1 MSTRTV
7 TFLLPTLAVVALF
20 ALSAG
25 VANML
30 LPRWE
35 NDAEFVARGGLAAED
50 LGALDLAR
58 VELPRPSLSPTEVV
72 ELQLAGLSDPS
83 PDGVGILQCYCF
95 ASPGNKIVTGPLERF
110 GQMVRGGHYQC
121 LSRPRAV
128 LVGESLVRAD
138 VARVLVT
145 VLDEHWQVRAF
156 TFVLSKQK
164 EGPCRDCWMTD
175 AVMTSLPGSGDEPP
189 TPPESPPENTI

>member
-1 MSTRTV
+1 MTTRTA

-25 VANML
+25 VASRL

-35 NDAEFVARGGLAAED
+35 DDAEFVARGGLAAED
-50 LGALDLAR
+50 LDNLDLAR

-72 ELQLAGLSDPS
+72 ELQLAGLADPS

-110 GQMVRGGHYQC
+110 GQMVLGGDYQC
-121 LSRPRAV
+121 LSRPRAT
-128 LVGESLVRAD
+128 LVGQSLVRAD

-145 VLDEHWQVRAF
+145 VLDENWQVRAF

-175 AVMTSLPGSGDEPP
+175 AVMASLPAGGDEPP
-189 TPPESPPENTI
+189 PPEFPPENAI

>member
-1 MSTRTV
+1 MPSRTT
-7 TFLLPTLAVVALF
+7 TFLMPTLAVVALF
-20 ALSAG
+20 ALGAG
-25 VANML
+25 VAGL
-30 LPRWE
+30 LFPRPAAE
-35 NDAEFVARGGLAAED
+35 GEFVARGGLTAED
-50 LGALDLAR
+50 LGNLDLAR

-72 ELQLAGLSDPS
+72 ELQLAGLADPS

-110 GQMVRGGHYQC
+110 HQMVRSGNYQC

-128 LVGESLVRAD
+128 LVGEPIVQAD

-145 VLDEHWQVRAF
+145 VLDENWRVRAF

-164 EGPCRDCWMTD
+164 EEPCRDCWMTD
-175 AVMTSLPGSGDEPP
+175 AVMASLPAGGDEPP
-189 TPPESPPENTI
+189 TPPESPPGNTI